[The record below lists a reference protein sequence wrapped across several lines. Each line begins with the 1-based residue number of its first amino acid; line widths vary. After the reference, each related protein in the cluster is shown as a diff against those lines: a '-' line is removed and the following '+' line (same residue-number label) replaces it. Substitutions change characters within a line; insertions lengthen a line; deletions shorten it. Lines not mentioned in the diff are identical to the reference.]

1 MQDVQSAHAD
11 LTAHA
16 NDAGPDP
23 AARLSQMAGA
33 LVGSEI
39 LKIAAEIRVLM
50 GQGVPVCNLTV
61 GDFSPK
67 QFPIPEVL
75 QQAILRALERSE
87 TNYPAANGQVE
98 LRQAIQRFYER
109 ELGLRYPLDSFLV
122 AGGAPGDLRALPH
135 RGRRR

>member
-1 MQDVQSAHAD
+1 
-11 LTAHA
+11 
-16 NDAGPDP
+16 
-23 AARLSQMAGA
+23 MAGA

-39 LKIAAEIRVLM
+39 LKIAAEIRALM

-98 LRQAIQRFYER
+98 LRQAIAA
-109 ELGLRYPLDSFLV
+109 L
-122 AGGAPGDLRALPH
+122 LRAASWAALV
-135 RGRRR
+135 RSTAFLSAAARAR